1 MVLPGLGAAGG
12 EIRLVGRLV
21 TMLDFSGQED
31 MAKLVHGLAIQKFV
45 GEIKLKPAPE
55 VQNRLF

>member
-12 EIRLVGRLV
+12 EIRLMGGFAD
-21 TMLDFSGQED
+21 MLDFGGQED
-31 MAKLVHGLAIQKFV
+31 MAKLVQRLAIQKFV